1 MARNKPIPR
10 SQRIQ
15 FNRGTKISRNSP
27 AVKDDVKNLSVG
39 LMDMDSSIMY
49 YFNEVIKPE
58 VEENKEKVKV
68 PCIYASPERWTQISK
83 QGYLRDKKRQII
95 TPLIVFKRTGME
107 KNQDIPVDKLD
118 ANKPTQFYTFEQKLI
133 DYAEDPED
141 PGGYFIINGSERVIV
156 GLEDL
161 SYNKIIVDAEK
172 VGGKKVFKA
181 KSL

>member
-95 TPLIVFKRTGME
+95 TPLIVFKRTAAAAA
-107 KNQDIPVDKLD
+107 KQ
-118 ANKPTQFYTFEQKLI
+118 
-133 DYAEDPED
+133 
-141 PGGYFIINGSERVIV
+141 RV
-156 GLEDL
+156 
-161 SYNKIIVDAEK
+161 
-172 VGGKKVFKA
+172 
-181 KSL
+181 